1 MRKAWKCITSFILS
15 YMCFSLYLFQR
26 ALKNMGFRSSEDL
39 QVAINKL
46 TINIQRTK
54 AKILGKELPEEPEVT
69 ILIFKFI
76 DRNMGNLSNKFS
88 SLIEILILIF
98 HLEIIYSNLFHVL
111 NFIRY
116 IYLLCCYHYLC
127 CFY

>member
-1 MRKAWKCITSFILS
+1 
-15 YMCFSLYLFQR
+15 
-26 ALKNMGFRSSEDL
+26 MGFRSSEDL

-76 DRNMGNLSNKFS
+76 DRNMGNLPNKFS
-88 SLIEILILIF
+88 SPLIK
-98 HLEIIYSNLFHVL
+98 V
-111 NFIRY
+111 
-116 IYLLCCYHYLC
+116 
-127 CFY
+127 